1 MEGALGL
8 KLAMAHM
15 SSILSLDWSDVPLGR
30 TVRGVVLG
38 ASDDLGHVFLEELLA
53 PRGGRVVDEGER
65 RDDIF
70 LRRGEVDPR

>member
-1 MEGALGL
+1 MAFR
-8 KLAMAHM
+8 LAMAHM

-53 PRGGRVVDEGER
+53 PRRGRVVDEGER
-65 RDDIF
+65 RDDVF
-70 LRRGEVDPR
+70 LMRCIVHAS

>member
-1 MEGALGL
+1 MAFR
-8 KLAMAHM
+8 LAMAHM

-38 ASDDLGHVFLEELLA
+38 ASDDLGHVFLEELLT

-65 RDDIF
+65 SDGIF
-70 LRRGEVDPR
+70 LMRCIVHAP